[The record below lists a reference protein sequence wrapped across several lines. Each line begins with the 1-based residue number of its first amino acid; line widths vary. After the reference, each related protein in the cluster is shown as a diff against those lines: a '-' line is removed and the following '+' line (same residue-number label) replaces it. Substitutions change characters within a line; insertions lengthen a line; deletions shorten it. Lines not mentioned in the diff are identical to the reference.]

1 MADKD
6 LNIQLLINEYTENYV
21 EKIFYFCLKK
31 TGSVY
36 DAQDL
41 SSDITVNIL
50 QSLNKGIIPVSYTHL
65 DVYKRQDIPSS
76 FASGHITDMLSS
88 I

>member
-50 QSLNKGIIPVSYTHL
+50 QSLNKGIIPIQMCIRDRSYTGMRSVP
-65 DVYKRQDIPSS
+65 DV
-76 FASGHITDMLSS
+76 
-88 I
+88 